1 MTESKTPRM
10 DRVVCGC
17 SFGPVVQQIADEG
30 CKLETELAKAQADLY
45 QTQTQLGAWQRTF
58 GTSQLS
64 HAQARLDAA
73 ERAQADLGEALD
85 ALIACRRELSYII
98 KQMEVPK
105 GGSVWAARE
114 RADDVVKKHGRIK

>member
-1 MTESKTPRM
+1 MTESKTPRT
-10 DRVVCGC
+10 DGFKWYVSTDKDGKAVRCVAIDDAR
-17 SFGPVVQQIADEG
+17 Q
-30 CKLETELAKAQADLY
+30 LETELAK
-45 QTQTQLGAWQRTF
+45 
-58 GTSQLS
+58 
-64 HAQARLDAA
+64 
-73 ERAQADLGEALD
+73 AQADLGEALD